1 MALNPPDRTFL
12 NFAESFILS
21 FWLLFRVFLQG
32 FPIATVSIFVT
43 VPHQS
48 EAPVRG
54 RTGFSKIGGLLPSF
68 PSVSCPNF
76 RIASLQKI
84 VLELFFRTGTLATQA
99 TKIWNKKWG
108 SLYSCRTEKITIP
121 WRIKLGANKNQP
133 FYQCARATAHVR
145 GVFK

>member
-1 MALNPPDRTFL
+1 MALNPLDRTFL

-32 FPIATVSIFVT
+32 FPIATVSIIVT

-48 EAPVRG
+48 EAPLRG
-54 RTGFSKIGGLLPSF
+54 RTGFSKIGGLLASF

-76 RIASLQKI
+76 RAASLQKI
-84 VLELFFRTGTLATQA
+84 VWQLFFRTDTLVTQA
-99 TKIWNKKWG
+99 TNIWNKKWG
-108 SLYSCRTEKITIP
+108 SPYSSRTEKITIP
-121 WRIKLGANKNQP
+121 WRIKLGANENPP
-133 FYQCARATAHVR
+133 FYQCARSTVHVR